1 MSRSS
6 TGRMLHDVIKLAK
19 DKHMPYKTVKCNKY
33 KHKQSTWITLAI
45 LKSIRYRDKLRN
57 KLKLMHADSHEYNMT
72 RANLMAYNAVLK
84 KCIRAAKQMHYES
97 CFNKFKHNIRKT
109 WDTINNILSRSNK
122 SKNFPSSYIHND
134 KVMTDKTDIANAF
147 NDYFTNTVKT
157 SMTALNTPSN
167 KTFKHYMNDEHTHLF
182 CFETI
187 DDEIISKTIDSIQ
200 PKTSCGFD
208 GISSQL
214 LKSLKPALTQPL
226 RLITNQILTTG
237 IFPDKLKIAKVVP
250 IYKKGENTQL
260 CNYRP
265 ISLLPAISKVIE
277 KIMYSQ
283 LDNFFKTQRHLYD
296 NQYGFRTE
304 HSTEFAALELADRV
318 ITSMDHN
325 ETPINIYLDLSKAFD
340 TLDHEILLAK
350 LQYYGIHGTP
360 LELLKSYLTNRKQY
374 VEIEDT
380 KSKMLDISTGVP
392 QGSILGPLLFII
404 YVNDFALSSEKFKFV
419 MYADDTTLTSTLE
432 TFSTNELNGNPASS
446 INIELNKISEWLKLN
461 RLTLNVQKTKY
472 MLFKT
477 SKKKVQTLLLQM
489 DNKIIDK
496 VLDFNF
502 LGIHFNEQLNWKSHI
517 DKLSVKCCRILGILN
532 RLKRILP
539 LNIQIILYNSLML
552 PHLNYGI
559 TLWGFKCERILKLQ
573 KKAAR
578 ILSASKYNAH
588 TEPLFKNLK
597 LLKIEHILKLH
608 ELKLYYKFIHIR
620 LPVYLQNLK
629 LDQNSSIHNIN
640 TRGQHN
646 IHTTRVQH
654 EFAKHSL
661 RYTLPRTIN
670 NTPNIILNKIYTH
683 SLHGFAT
690 YIKNFFIQTYNIVP
704 CTIINCYICQ

>member
-1 MSRSS
+1 
-6 TGRMLHDVIKLAK
+6 
-19 DKHMPYKTVKCNKY
+19 
-33 KHKQSTWITLAI
+33 
-45 LKSIRYRDKLRN
+45 
-57 KLKLMHADSHEYNMT
+57 
-72 RANLMAYNAVLK
+72 
-84 KCIRAAKQMHYES
+84 
-97 CFNKFKHNIRKT
+97 
-109 WDTINNILSRSNK
+109 
-122 SKNFPSSYIHND
+122 
-134 KVMTDKTDIANAF
+134 
-147 NDYFTNTVKT
+147 
-157 SMTALNTPSN
+157 
-167 KTFKHYMNDEHTHLF
+167 
-182 CFETI
+182 
-187 DDEIISKTIDSIQ
+187 
-200 PKTSCGFD
+200 
-208 GISSQL
+208 
-214 LKSLKPALTQPL
+214 
-226 RLITNQILTTG
+226 
-237 IFPDKLKIAKVVP
+237 
-250 IYKKGENTQL
+250 
-260 CNYRP
+260 
-265 ISLLPAISKVIE
+265 
-277 KIMYSQ
+277 MYSQ
-283 LDNFFKTQRHLYD
+283 LVNFFKTQRHLYD

-340 TLDHEILLAK
+340 TLDHEILLDK

-502 LGIHFNEQLNWKSHI
+502 LGIHFNEQLNWKSNI

-539 LNIQIILYNSLML
+539 LNIKIILYNSFML

-640 TRGQHN
+640 
-646 IHTTRVQH
+646 
-654 EFAKHSL
+654 
-661 RYTLPRTIN
+661 P
-670 NTPNIILNKIYTH
+670 ILNELK
-683 SLHGFAT
+683 
-690 YIKNFFIQTYNIVP
+690 
-704 CTIINCYICQ
+704 